1 MKAIKT
7 NLTTTDGL
15 TVYDLAP
22 AAGDLYAVAGP
33 DGYDPAALAELVADE
48 RMPAGFRWIKDEEWS
63 GMTDSLEEISGG
75 EALKILA
82 MLAAGAERNDI
93 AKATRQ
99 PLPWVNRV
107 ENAWRQLIAH
117 FPTSHGSAHGTG
129 QCSTD
134 PGRRVSDASATDP
147 SAPASR

>member
-7 NLTTTDGL
+7 NMRTADGL

-22 AAGDLYAVAGP
+22 QAADLYAVAGP
-33 DGYDPAALAELVADE
+33 AGYDPVELAAMVADDQL
-48 RMPAGFRWIKDEEWS
+48 PAGIRWIKDEEWS
-63 GMTDSLEEISGG
+63 DWTDSQTAGSGG
-75 EALKILA
+75 VGLKILA
-82 MLAAGAERNDI
+82 MLSAGVERNDI

-107 ENAWRQLIAH
+107 EHAWRQLSAH
-117 FPTSHGSAHGTG
+117 FLTSHGSAHGTG

-134 PGRRVSDASATDP
+134 PGRSDSDASATDP
-147 SAPASR
+147 SDPASR